1 MTSIANRRKE
11 QTPAPL
17 SVRTTCRACDSQALS
32 PVLSLGEVPLANSY
46 LSADQLH
53 LPEPRFPLEIY
64 FCESCSLLQLRHVVS
79 PDVLFSHYLYMTG
92 TNQTIVKHNQALAA
106 AVSRELGL
114 SAGDLV
120 VEVASNDGSLLA
132 CFNKYDVRTLGI
144 EPARNI
150 ASIAR
155 QRGIETLNE
164 FFDQRT
170 AEQILAEKG
179 PAKAVLANNVLAHV
193 DSTVEFLSA
202 CRTILAPDGRV
213 VVEAPYLAEMLERLE
228 YDTIYH
234 EHLCYLSVT
243 PLLRLFERAGLALD
257 RVDRVPIHGG
267 SLRLWAKH
275 LDSSGHS
282 ESVRQ
287 MAALERDAG
296 FHRIETY
303 LEFAR
308 RVQHS
313 RTQLVALLDQI
324 HAQGKIVAAYGA
336 PAKGNT
342 LLCYCGITSDRIP
355 YTVDRSPLKIGL
367 HTPGSHIPILPV
379 ETLFERQP
387 DFVLL
392 LAWNF
397 AEEILDFLKPYR
409 DRGGRVIL
417 PIPEPRV
424 V

>member
-1 MTSIANRRKE
+1 MTSLTNHRTQAS
-11 QTPAPL
+11 APL
-17 SVRTTCRACDSQALS
+17 SVRATCRACDSRALS
-32 PVLSLGEVPLANSY
+32 PVLLLGEVPLANSY

-53 LPEPRFPLEIY
+53 GPEPRFPLEVY

-106 AVSRELGL
+106 AIASELGL
-114 SAGDLV
+114 NGGDLV

-132 CFNKYDVRTLGI
+132 CFSQYGARTLGI

-150 ASIAR
+150 AAIAR
-155 QRGIETLNE
+155 QRGIETLSE
-164 FFDQRT
+164 FFEPRT
-170 AEQILAEKG
+170 AGRILAEKG
-179 PAKAVLANNVLAHV
+179 AAKAVLANNVLAHV

-202 CRTILAPDGRV
+202 CRAMLAPDGRV
-213 VVEAPYLAEMLERLE
+213 VIEAPYLAEMLERLE

-234 EHLCYLSVT
+234 EHLCYLAVT

-275 LDSSGHS
+275 LDASGHS

-287 MAALERDAG
+287 MAARERDAG
-296 FHRIETY
+296 FHRIGTY

-313 RTQLVALLDQI
+313 RTHLLALLDQI
-324 HAQGKIVAAYGA
+324 HAEGKTVAAYGA

-342 LLCYCGITSDRIP
+342 LLCYCGITRDRIP
-355 YTVDRSPLKIGL
+355 YTVDRSPLKVGL

-397 AEEILDFLKPYR
+397 AEEILEFLKPYR

-417 PIPEPRV
+417 PIPEPRIV
-424 V
+424 